1 MHRNSNLAFPSVFA
15 SLLGM
20 FLGLFGAASNEVR
33 GDDCVSTSGYWVV
46 SSYGMEQLPGTC
58 PGPDAVCCLNVYYK
72 ECNGKL
78 RKSSVAEM
86 QQSLNP
92 QAPTC
97 IFVHGSFVDID
108 SSLVSSHHTY
118 NWLRQGSPCSE
129 LNAIFFIWPSSDAQ
143 TILLP
148 TMVVENG
155 LKASHNG
162 MYLASLIDY
171 VPVSSPLCMLGHS
184 HGARVVAAGLHY
196 RAGGVIQGCA
206 RQPVCNDGRCIRAVF
221 AAAAINHDW
230 LNPDGR
236 YSLALSQVDCLLN
249 LVNPRDVALSL
260 YPVVA
265 IPYNRALAKSGITIR
280 DERKLGP
287 DAHKIHEL
295 NVGPIVGVRHVWSN
309 YYSRPEVSR
318 LISGY
323 VYGSGKI
330 QMPSVMVDARLDET
344 DRELAEWTGELPPAP
359 MLDVRLSQSRGKFP
373 AQETPAEAQNNLA
386 DHAIQPPQ
394 FPLLQP

>member
-1 MHRNSNLAFPSVFA
+1 MHRTSNLALPSVVACFLA
-15 SLLGM
+15 L
-20 FLGLFGAASNEVR
+20 FLGVFGVLPSAVQAE
-33 GDDCVSTSGYWVV
+33 DCVTTSGYWVV
-46 SSYGMEQLPGTC
+46 STYGLEQLPGTC
-58 PGPDAVCCLNVYYK
+58 PGPEAACCLNVYHK
-72 ECNGKL
+72 ACNGKL

-97 IFVHGSFVDID
+97 VFVHGSFVDID
-108 SSLVSSHHTY
+108 SSLISSHHTY
-118 NWLRQGSPCSE
+118 NWLRQGSPCND

-171 VPVSSPLCMLGHS
+171 LPVSSPLCLIGHS

-206 RQPVCNDGRCIRAVF
+206 RQPVCEEGRCIRAVF

-236 YSLALSQVDCLLN
+236 YSLALSHVDCLLN
-249 LVNPRDVALSL
+249 LVNPRDVALTL

-265 IPYNRALAKSGITIR
+265 IPYNRALAKTGITNR

-330 QMPSVMVDARLDET
+330 QTPPVMVDARLDET

-359 MLDVRLSQSRGKFP
+359 ILDVAFSPSQAKFP
-373 AQETPAEAQNNLA
+373 REDASKEDQSNLA
-386 DHAIQPPQ
+386 DHAIQPPRV
-394 FPLLQP
+394 P